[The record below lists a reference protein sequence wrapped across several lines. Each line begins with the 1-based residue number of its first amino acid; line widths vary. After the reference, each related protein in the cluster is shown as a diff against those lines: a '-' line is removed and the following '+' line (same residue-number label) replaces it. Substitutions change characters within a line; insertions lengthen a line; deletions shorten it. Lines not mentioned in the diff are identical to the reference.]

1 MRWFGKRL
9 TMSLIASKEIVESPY
24 EVRDIG
30 IQVAVDNSTTEN
42 GETVTLTAAEQTAVE
57 EDIQSILSSIVNT
70 SISADVEIEEPLNNV
85 SVVFQEFSRQGS
97 FESPQAGINVAI
109 YRWWHFNYC
118 YYYIVIFIIPK

>member
-1 MRWFGKRL
+1 MVRETINNEFNR
-9 TMSLIASKEIVESPY
+9 IQKEIVESPY

-85 SVVFQEFSRQGS
+85 SVVFQEFSRQ
-97 FESPQAGINVAI
+97 
-109 YRWWHFNYC
+109 
-118 YYYIVIFIIPK
+118 